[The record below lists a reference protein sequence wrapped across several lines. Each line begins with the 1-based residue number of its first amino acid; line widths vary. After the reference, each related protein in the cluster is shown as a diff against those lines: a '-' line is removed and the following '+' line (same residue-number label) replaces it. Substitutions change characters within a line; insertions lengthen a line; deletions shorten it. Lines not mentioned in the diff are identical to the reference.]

1 QAHLEP
7 VGGDGG
13 HGERDAVYGH
23 RSLLGDV
30 THQLRGR
37 LDADH
42 VPSVSG
48 RAAEHGAHAVDVTLD
63 DVPAEAVRRAYR
75 AFQVHAIT
83 RLASPQGGA
92 VERLAHDVDGEP
104 VVVDVDDGEADA
116 VDGDRR
122 AMYGVA
128 GREWAT
134 QSEAGVLLVAVQRD
148 ELAQFLHDSGEH
160 RPHLLGAAVIRTSPP
175 ISVTSVM
182 SSRSASAMVVTPAS
196 PSAAGP

>member
-1 QAHLEP
+1 CDGQP
-7 VGGDGG
+7 TCTGDIT
-13 HGERDAVYGH
+13 HMVWWRRA
-23 RSLLGDV
+23 RS
-30 THQLRGR
+30 
-37 LDADH
+37 H
-42 VPSVSG
+42 VPSRYG
-48 RAAEHGAHAVDVTLD
+48 RGAGHGAHAGDVTLD

-196 PSAAGP
+196 PSAAGPAPSSAGAR